1 MQKRGIYKYNCTA
14 SVDGIVAATAEIM
27 ISHQNRA
34 GMSNHDLIHS
44 TAIIDPSAVIASDVQ
59 IGPYCIIGPQ
69 VTIGAGTKLHSHVV
83 VGGFTR
89 IY

>member
-1 MQKRGIYKYNCTA
+1 
-14 SVDGIVAATAEIM
+14 
-27 ISHQNRA
+27 
-34 GMSNHDLIHS
+34 MSNHDLIHS

-83 VGGFTR
+83 VGGFT
-89 IY
+89 